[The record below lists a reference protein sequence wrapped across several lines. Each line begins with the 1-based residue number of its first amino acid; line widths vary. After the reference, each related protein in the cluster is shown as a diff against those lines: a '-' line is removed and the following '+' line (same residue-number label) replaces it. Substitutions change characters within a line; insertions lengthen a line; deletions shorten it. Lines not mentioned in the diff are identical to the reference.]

1 MTPNW
6 RPGASVAALQA
17 RARLL
22 AQVRAFFADRD
33 VLEVQTPLLGRHTV
47 TDPNLEAFAVAG
59 GFLQSSTE
67 YHQKRLLAAGVPDN
81 YTLGPVF
88 RSEEHGHLHNPEFT
102 MLEWYRRGFD
112 DVQLRVELADLV
124 DLVLGVAPY
133 VTLSY
138 ARLLAE
144 VELSVEE
151 SAATAPELR
160 ADLLIAKALT
170 AHSHERLFVIDYP
183 ASQALL
189 AQLHPDR
196 PDVSRRFELVIGGVE
211 VANGYCELLD
221 AAEHRQRFESDLG
234 LRRASGKA
242 AVALD
247 EALLA
252 ALDAGL
258 PACAGVAVGFDRLLL
273 LRLGAQSLD
282 AVQAFSWARR

>member
-1 MTPNW
+1 MTPSW
-6 RPGASVAALQA
+6 RPGASVATLQA

-22 AQVRAFFADRD
+22 AQVRGFFTDRD
-33 VLEVQTPLLGRHTV
+33 VLEVQTPLLGRRTV
-47 TDPNLEAFAVAG
+47 TDPNLEPFAVAG

-67 YHQKRLLAAGVPDN
+67 YHQKRLLAAGLPDN
-81 YTLGPVF
+81 YTLGSVF
-88 RSEEHGHLHNPEFT
+88 RREEHGLLHNPEFT

-112 DVQLRVELADLV
+112 DVQLRAELTDLI
-124 DLVLGVAPY
+124 DLVLGVGRY

-138 ARLLAE
+138 AQLLAE
-144 VELSVEE
+144 VELAAEE
-151 SAATAPELR
+151 HAATAPELR
-160 ADLLIAKALT
+160 ADLLAAKALA
-170 AHSHERLFVIDYP
+170 AHDGERLFVVDYP
-183 ASQALL
+183 ADQALL

-196 PDVSRRFELVIGGVE
+196 PEVSRRFELVIGGIE

-221 AAEHRQRFESDLG
+221 AAEHRQRFEADL
-234 LRRASGKA
+234 ASRTASNKA

-273 LRLGAQSLD
+273 LQLGAQSLD
-282 AVQAFSWARR
+282 AVQAFSWVRR

>member
-6 RPGASVAALQA
+6 RPGASIAALQA

-22 AQVRAFFADRD
+22 AQVRGFFADRD

-47 TDPNLEAFAVAG
+47 TDPNLEVFAVAG

-81 YTLGPVF
+81 YTLGSVF
-88 RSEEHGHLHNPEFT
+88 RREEHGHLHNPEFT
-102 MLEWYRRGFD
+102 MLEWYRCGFD
-112 DVQLRVELADLV
+112 DVQLRAELADLI
-124 DLVLGVAPY
+124 DLALGAEPY

-138 ARLLAE
+138 AQLLAE
-144 VELSVEE
+144 VELTAQEH
-151 SAATAPELR
+151 AATAPELR
-160 ADLLIAKALT
+160 ADLLTAKALA
-170 AHSHERLFVIDYP
+170 AHERERLFVVDYP
-183 ASQALL
+183 ADQALL

-196 PDVSRRFELVIGGVE
+196 PEVSRRFELVIGGIE

-221 AAEHRQRFESDLG
+221 AAEHRQRFEADL
-234 LRRASGKA
+234 ASRSANGKA

-247 EALLA
+247 ETLLA

-273 LRLGAQSLD
+273 LQLGAQSLD
-282 AVQAFSWARR
+282 AVQAFSWVRR